1 MYPAGVAGISVRH
14 HQLASR
20 LTVRVLES
28 GPPEGEAVLLVHGW
42 GGCVYSFAELIPA
55 LNHAGFRTVALDLPG
70 HGLSDKPVEESHYT
84 TRALIDV
91 VLEVAEIAGLSRY
104 TYLGHSMGGLL
115 GLRLAT
121 GGLRGI
127 ERLVLISSAGLTRI
141 PALAPARLVSPRF
154 LRRFIPPTLSRGLIA
169 GVLRAAYGTK
179 ERPTERDV
187 DQYWAQTQWD
197 EYAWACR
204 ACLHRVDFTRVE
216 ATKLR
221 ALRIPVL
228 VITAGRDRVVGN
240 GGKRGRLIPT
250 ARLVYIR
257 EGGHLVMQE
266 SAPKTNAEILAFLR
280 ADNRM

>member
-1 MYPAGVAGISVRH
+1 MYPAGVAGITVRH
-14 HQLASR
+14 HRLANR

-28 GPPEGEAVLLVHGW
+28 GPPDGEAVLLVHGW

-55 LNHAGFRTVALDLPG
+55 LNHAGFRTIALDLPG
-70 HGLSDKPVEESHYT
+70 HGLSDKPLEESWYT

-104 TYLGHSMGGLL
+104 TYVGHSMGGLL

-141 PALAPARLVSPRF
+141 PVLTPARLVSPRF
-154 LRRFIPPTLSRGLIA
+154 LKRFIPPTLSRRLIA
-169 GVLRAAYGTK
+169 GVLRAAYGTR

-187 DQYWAQTQWD
+187 DEYWAQTQWD